1 MKSELK
7 RKDDILEATKVK
19 LEKCEEDLKLF
30 GISLDKQ
37 LKHRLEMSTH
47 GYLPNDNLNTQAS
60 TINNPIFEQQTSTD
74 NNVILLQ

>member
-7 RKDDILEATKVK
+7 RKDDILAETKAK
-19 LEKCEEDLKLF
+19 LETCENSLKSF
-30 GISLDKQ
+30 GISLDNQ

-47 GYLPNDNLNTQAS
+47 GYMPIENLNTQAS
-60 TINNPIFEQQTSTD
+60 TINNPGFEQQTSVD